1 MLQFNDLDELKR
13 ALHLEASARIYQEQE
28 ANEQATGPPRPPPKS
43 NSKTPEEKELERE
56 LGGLRA
62 ERLRQQ
68 VERERKRVEQEQQ
81 RAEQA
86 ERQRRSDNKV
96 YLISLLATFGSLL
109 ASVILF
115 FAIIIKF

>member
-1 MLQFNDLDELKR
+1 MLQFNNLDELKR
-13 ALHLEASARIYQEQE
+13 ALNLETSARIYREQEETEE

-43 NSKTPEEKELERE
+43 NKEKALERE
-56 LGGLRA
+56 LKELRA

-68 VERERKRVEQEQQ
+68 VERERRRVEQERQ

-96 YLISLLATFGSLL
+96 YLISILATFGALL
-109 ASVILF
+109 ASVVLFLVIIL
-115 FAIIIKF
+115 KF